1 MQKFDS
7 EKRVT
12 KLLNSEREIQ
22 HDVLNKI
29 APYYCDI
36 LYLLFN
42 KQWWYEN
49 MSEELRVLVPFEV
62 ILVNKNVFKSMIFGK
77 IDFLG
82 VSVSQENW
90 KTI

>member
-7 EKRVT
+7 EKLVR
-12 KLLNSEREIQ
+12 KLSNCERENQ
-22 HDVLNKI
+22 DDVLNKI

-49 MSEELRVLVPFEV
+49 MSEELRVLVPFEE
-62 ILVNKNVFKSMIFGK
+62 ILVNKNTFKSMIFGK
-77 IDFLG
+77 IGFLG
-82 VSVSQENW
+82 LSISQENW

>member
-7 EKRVT
+7 EKLVR
-12 KLLNSEREIQ
+12 KLLNSERENQ
-22 HDVLNKI
+22 DDVLNKI

-49 MSEELRVLVPFEV
+49 MSEELRVLVPFEE
-62 ILVNKNVFKSMIFGK
+62 ILVNKNTFKSMIFGK

-82 VSVSQENW
+82 VSISQENW